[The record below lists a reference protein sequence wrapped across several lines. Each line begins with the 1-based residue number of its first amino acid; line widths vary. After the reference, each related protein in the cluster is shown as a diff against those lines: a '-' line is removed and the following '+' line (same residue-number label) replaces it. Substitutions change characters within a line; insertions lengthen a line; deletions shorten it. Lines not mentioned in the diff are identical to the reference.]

1 MTEDIFKMFD
11 NMSLCV
17 TQKDDEVK
25 QLTKKV
31 AKLELV
37 TSDLNQKLDQKT
49 KDYEGLLAALDYKL
63 EEKL

>member
-1 MTEDIFKMFD
+1 MLIKQVNILKKELQTIDSLVTGDIFEMFD

-31 AKLELV
+31 ESL
-37 TSDLNQKLDQKT
+37 QIH
-49 KDYEGLLAALDYKL
+49 
-63 EEKL
+63 

>member
-1 MTEDIFKMFD
+1 MFD

-31 AKLELV
+31 AKLEIV
-37 TSDLNQKLDQKT
+37 SSDLN
-49 KDYEGLLAALDYKL
+49 EKL
-63 EEKL
+63 E

>member
-1 MTEDIFKMFD
+1 MFD

-31 AKLELV
+31 AKLEIFS
-37 TSDLNQKLDQKT
+37 SDLN
-49 KDYEGLLAALDYKL
+49 EKL
-63 EEKL
+63 E